1 LSKKNSKRDHRIE
14 LRMFTMRAA
23 VYEEFSTPLTIKNVP
38 DPTPEDDGVVLEVKA
53 TGGLS

>member
-1 LSKKNSKRDHRIE
+1 
-14 LRMFTMRAA
+14 MFTMRAA

-53 TGGLS
+53 TGISPCPTSRDTNWLGLS